1 MAVQAQHVSRAFHHH
16 LHSYRSAR
24 LRISVSRSLLKR
36 AIELT
41 ILRSSLLKHGKH
53 RKARQHRLLRRT
65 CGASTAQDVISY
77 SYRNLDR
84 KKPLSAISSA
94 LEDGATGASLFLDE
108 RGGCAPAMAGIGNA
122 MPSNVPRSDLTCS
135 DNNHNYA
142 FVPRTRARVV
152 AAAAPGLMDEQ
163 PRGVGTAAA
172 AQGFVPVAVGDMAS
186 RSMGSGVAS
195 TSGMIGI
202 GHADGLSQGILY
214 NQGMEIDAL
223 VRVET
228 ERMRAGLDEAWRRHV
243 RALVA
248 AAERAAAVRLRAAE
262 ATLEV
267 ARCRNAE
274 MEERL
279 RQIGAEGQAWVG
291 VAQSHEAVAAGLRAT
306 LDQLLQSPCAAGEG
320 DAEDVQSCC
329 FETSACGTAG
339 ADDAA
344 SIASAACRACGQGGA
359 CVLVLPCRHLSLC
372 RAYDASVDTCP
383 VCAATK
389 NASLHVLLC

>member
-16 LHSYRSAR
+16 LHSYRAM
-24 LRISVSRSLLKR
+24 
-36 AIELT
+36 
-41 ILRSSLLKHGKH
+41 
-53 RKARQHRLLRRT
+53 
-65 CGASTAQDVISY
+65 
-77 SYRNLDR
+77 
-84 KKPLSAISSA
+84 
-94 LEDGATGASLFLDE
+94 EDGATGASLFLDE

-122 MPSNVPRSDLTCS
+122 MPSNVPRSDLTCNN
-135 DNNHNYA
+135 NNHNYA
-142 FVPRTRARVV
+142 FVPRKRARVV
-152 AAAAPGLMDEQ
+152 AAAAPGLMDQQ
-163 PRGVGTAAA
+163 PRGVRTAAA
-172 AQGFVPVAVGDMAS
+172 AQGFVPVGDMAS

-202 GHADGLSQGILY
+202 GHADGLSQGVLY

-228 ERMRAGLDEAWRRHV
+228 GRMRASLDEAWRRHV

-279 RQIGAEGQAWVG
+279 RQIGAEGQAWIG

-306 LDQLLQSPCAAGEG
+306 LDQLLQSRCAAGEG

-329 FETSACGTAG
+329 FETPAFETPS

-344 SIASAACRACGQGGA
+344 SIASAAACRACGQGGA

-372 RAYDASVDTCP
+372 RACDASVDTCP

>member
-16 LHSYRSAR
+16 ELHSYRSVTPAR
-24 LRISVSRSLLKR
+24 LRVSVSRHLLKR
-36 AIELT
+36 AM
-41 ILRSSLLKHGKH
+41 SQSY
-53 RKARQHRLLRRT
+53 
-65 CGASTAQDVISY
+65 ASC
-77 SYRNLDR
+77 R
-84 KKPLSAISSA
+84 A
-94 LEDGATGASLFLDE
+94 LEDGATGASLFQDE
-108 RGGCAPAMAGIGNA
+108 RGGCAPAMAGIGNT
-122 MPSNVPRSDLTCS
+122 MLSDVPRSDLTCN

-142 FVPRTRARVV
+142 FVPRKRARVV
-152 AAAAPGLMDEQ
+152 AAAPGLMDEQ
-163 PRGVGTAAA
+163 PRGVRTSSA
-172 AQGFVPVAVGDMAS
+172 AQGFVPVGDMPS
-186 RSMGSGVAS
+186 RAMGSGVAS
-195 TSGMIGI
+195 TSGMSGN
-202 GHADGLSQGILY
+202 AANGLSQGLLSHLH
-214 NQGMEIDAL
+214 NQGVEIDAL

-262 ATLEV
+262 ATLEL

-279 RQIGAEGQAWVG
+279 RQIDAEGQAWIG

-306 LDQLLQSPCAAGEG
+306 LDQLLQSPCAAGKG
-320 DAEDVQSCC
+320 DVEDAQSCC
-329 FETSACGTAG
+329 FETPARDNA
-339 ADDAA
+339 AA
-344 SIASAACRACGQGGA
+344 SVDEDSTNASAACRACGQGGA

-372 RAYDASVDTCP
+372 RACDATVDTCP

>member
-1 MAVQAQHVSRAFHHH
+1 MFQ
-16 LHSYRSAR
+16 
-24 LRISVSRSLLKR
+24 
-36 AIELT
+36 
-41 ILRSSLLKHGKH
+41 
-53 RKARQHRLLRRT
+53 
-65 CGASTAQDVISY
+65 
-77 SYRNLDR
+77 
-84 KKPLSAISSA
+84 
-94 LEDGATGASLFLDE
+94 DE
-108 RGGCAPAMAGIGNA
+108 RGGCALAMAGIGNA
-122 MPSNVPRSDLTCS
+122 MPSDVPRSDLTCN

-142 FVPRTRARVV
+142 FVPRKRARVV

-163 PRGVGTAAA
+163 PRGVRTAAA
-172 AQGFVPVAVGDMAS
+172 AQGFVPVGDMAS

-195 TSGMIGI
+195 TSGMSGN
-202 GHADGLSQGILY
+202 ANAGLSQGLLSHLY

-223 VRVET
+223 VQVET

-262 ATLEV
+262 ATLEL

-279 RQIGAEGQAWVG
+279 RQIGAEGQAWIG
-291 VAQSHEAVAAGLRAT
+291 VAQSHEAVAAELRAT
-306 LDQLLQSPCAAGEG
+306 LDQLLQSRCAAGEG

-329 FETSACGTAG
+329 FETPACGNAS

-344 SIASAACRACGQGGA
+344 SIATAAACRACGQGGA

-372 RAYDASVDTCP
+372 RACDASVDTCP